1 MEDQTPQSLAT
12 LPSSDPYLQ
21 QVQASSGRQKYQLIL
36 NAENSPALVQSL
48 PAQEVFLLV
57 KELGA
62 LDAVELIGL
71 ASPEQVTLCVDMDCW
86 DGDQLDAENA
96 LVWLHLLLIQDEEE
110 FLRLIDDFDF
120 ELLVMMVKKQ
130 LTVVSG
136 LESLTDDDEDLLAN
150 RKRFDQVYEC
160 DYRNSDVAKLMEA
173 FQDVLFR
180 ERQELYLRLMEAV
193 RHEMDSA
200 LQEDVFQLRCG
211 RLGDLGFVERFESR
225 SLYQV
230 IDPQRFDPQQ
240 HVKPQ
245 GIYTA
250 QSTGGVAPGFLVT
263 TVQPHDLLADVMAG
277 GLNED
282 LAHELTFLLNRAMSA
297 DGVNYGEPNDVRET
311 IEDVY
316 HYLNLALGYLAGS
329 DAGKATELFHSVY
342 LQHLFQLGYSLT
354 AALRQR
360 ARTISQ
366 SVLGPYLDGPD
377 AAVITALCQ
386 EKPRFFNG
394 LMDETRADQRPF
406 ATMAEVTLVDE
417 ELQCIDMLQAV
428 FGEQGLLPLGA
439 PEDIDLD
446 GCVPDLGSELTLSE
460 IFLTALAQ
468 RIMGRDFAFRPFPI
482 QELSQLHATLTRN
495 DEAMTALRDE
505 TSRWLESQAP
515 GTTPFVHYCL
525 AIWESELCEL
535 EADDLVPEYVGG
547 LVLRVE

>member
-12 LPSSDPYLQ
+12 VPASDPYLQ
-21 QVQASSGRQKYQLIL
+21 QVQASRGRQKYQMIL
-36 NAENSPALVQSL
+36 NAANSAALVRSL

-130 LTVVSG
+130 LTITGG

-160 DYRNSDVAKLMEA
+160 DYRNSDVAKLMDA

-193 RHEMDSA
+193 RHEFDLA
-200 LQEDVFQLRCG
+200 LQEDVYQLRNG
-211 RLGDLGFVERFESR
+211 RLGDLGFVERFEAR
-225 SLYQV
+225 SLYDV

-245 GIYTA
+245 GIYTS

-263 TVQPHDLLADVMAG
+263 TVQPRDLLADVMAG

-316 HYLNLALGYLAGS
+316 HYLNLALGFLAGS

-386 EKPRFFNG
+386 DKPRFFNG

-446 GCVPDLGSELTLSE
+446 GCVPDQGSELTLSE

-482 QELSQLHATLTRN
+482 QELSQLHATLTRS

>member
-1 MEDQTPQSLAT
+1 MEDQTLAT
-12 LPSSDPYLQ
+12 VPASDPYLQ
-21 QVQASSGRQKYQLIL
+21 QVQASRGRQKYHMIL
-36 NAENSPALVQSL
+36 NAANSAALVRSL
-48 PAQEVFLLV
+48 PAQEIFLLI

-86 DGDQLDAENA
+86 KADQLDAEES

-130 LTVVSG
+130 LTITGG

-160 DYRNSDVAKLMEA
+160 DYRNEDVAKLMDA
-173 FQDVLFR
+173 FQDILFR
-180 ERQELYLRLMEAV
+180 ERQEFFLRLMEAV
-193 RHEMDSA
+193 RHEFDLA
-200 LQEDVFQLRCG
+200 LQEDVYQLRNG
-211 RLGDLGFVERFESR
+211 RLGDLGFVERFEAR
-225 SLYQV
+225 SLYDV

-245 GIYTA
+245 GIYTT

-277 GLNED
+277 GLSED

-297 DGVNYGEPNDVRET
+297 DGVDYGEPNEVRQT
-311 IEDVY
+311 MEDVY
-316 HYLNLALGYLAGS
+316 HYLNLALGFLAGS
-329 DAGKATELFHSVY
+329 DAERATELFHSVY
-342 LQHLFQLGYSLT
+342 LQQLFQLGYSLT
-354 AALRQR
+354 ASLRQR
-360 ARTISQ
+360 ARAISQ
-366 SVLGPYLDGPD
+366 SLLGPYLDGPD

-386 EKPRFFNG
+386 DKPRFFNG

-482 QELSQLHATLTRN
+482 QELSQLHATLTHN